1 MKHEEWMDLITDL
14 VDENFPKG
22 ECAERGNAL
31 VLVAELTIKLQD
43 LGLIGERTTETILA
57 GLEANLDFNAV
68 AIGQNPFD
76 S

>member
-1 MKHEEWMDLITDL
+1 MKHEEWMALITDL

-22 ECAERGNAL
+22 ECTERGNAL

-43 LGLIGERTTETILA
+43 LGLIGERTTEAILA

-76 S
+76 L